1 MTEHPNLLDG
11 TEQFLRAARHPI
23 PDVPTIPAAAAVAQ
37 RLKLLVEEV
46 TELVQAVGFKDL
58 YDYMECAHDDEAD
71 IVVQDAIDAGT
82 FDLPESID
90 AFHDITVVAHGGAL
104 ETAGSDGAKATA
116 DEVTRSN
123 LDKVNGKH
131 GPTQWSGRPFASKI
145 MKPIEQGW
153 QGPDI
158 IGALVACGWDD
169 GGRASTAK
177 ARP

>member
-1 MTEHPNLLDG
+1 MTNLLDG

-23 PDVPTIPAAAAVAQ
+23 PVVPTIPPAAVVTQ

-46 TELVQAVGFKDL
+46 TELVQAAGFKDL
-58 YDYMECAHDDEAD
+58 YDYMECAHGDEAD
-71 IVVQDAIDAGT
+71 IVIQDAIDAGT
-82 FDLPESID
+82 FDLPEAID

-104 ETAGSDGAKATA
+104 ETAGSDGSKTTA
-116 DEVTRSN
+116 AEVTRSN

-131 GPTQWSGRPFASKI
+131 GPILWSGRPFASKI

-158 IGALVACGWDD
+158 IGALTECGWR
-169 GGRASTAK
+169 GGTPTAV
-177 ARP
+177 AQP